1 MTGQA
6 MEATPDLLTPY
17 KMGKFNLAH
26 RVVLAPVT
34 RCRSY
39 ENLAQPHN
47 SLYYEQRAAP
57 GVLLIAEASAVS
69 ETATGYP
76 QVPGLWSQ
84 EQVEAWKPVVDAV
97 HAKGALFFCQLWHTG
112 RKPPTT
118 EFGAPPRLEEE
129 EIPQMVMDFRVAAR
143 NAIRAGF
150 DGVEIHAANGFLVN
164 QFWFFIDIG
173 RVNSQPLRLDR
184 LVNDGLNDS
193 SSLDNRCS
201 RLATDVVAAVVDEVG
216 AHRVGVRLSPFAG
229 YTDYTD
235 ADAEAQALHLVHFMD
250 KLGVLYCH
258 MVEPRKCVNGNRL
271 SPFREA
277 FKGTFIVNGG
287 YDQEEGDRVIR
298 DGYADLVS
306 YGRLFLA
313 NPDLPERFR
322 KKAGLNKYD
331 RSTFYTS
338 DPVVGYTDY
347 PFLGQETQVA

>member
-1 MTGQA
+1 
-6 MEATPDLLTPY
+6 MEPTPLLTPY

-26 RVVLAPVT
+26 RVVLPPVT

-39 ENLAQPHN
+39 ENMAQPHN
-47 SLYYEQRAAP
+47 ALYYQQRAAP

-76 QVPGLWSQ
+76 RVPGLRLTHHCHCWLFNLL
-84 EQVEAWKPVVDAV
+84 V
-97 HAKGALFFCQLWHTG
+97 HLVFDG
-112 RKPPTT
+112 P
-118 EFGAPPRLEEE
+118 PPRLETED
-129 EIPQMVMDFRVAAR
+129 IPQMVTDFRVAAR

-150 DGVEIHAANGFLVN
+150 DGVEIHAANGLLVN
-164 QFWFFIDIG
+164 QFWFWLDIG
-173 RVNSQPLRLDR
+173 RVDSSLPLLLDR
-184 LVNDGLNDS
+184 YNTKDGLSDGS
-193 SSLDNRCS
+193 SSLEDRCR
-201 RLATDVVAAVVDEVG
+201 RLATDVIAAVVDEVG

-229 YTDYTD
+229 GHTDSTD
-235 ADAEAQALHLVHFMD
+235 AGEAHSLQLVRSMD

-258 MVEPRKCVNGNRL
+258 VVEPRMCADGEGDGKPAIPHRL

-277 FKGTFIVNGG
+277 FRGTFIVNGE
-287 YDQEEGDRVIR
+287 YDREEGDR
-298 DGYADLVS
+298 A

-313 NPDLPERFR
+313 SPDPPERFR
-322 KKAGLNKYD
+322 NKAELNKYD